1 MIMENIKILKDRNF
15 KGNIIENADLKR
27 YSFMHVGGYG
37 DYLLEPFDSRDL
49 NLINKYIEKYKIIG
63 CGSNILFS
71 GNYKGVLVNLCGYGK
86 GINVNNEKIGFYAGC
101 KLSMIGKIAY
111 KNKLSGLENLI
122 GIPGSIGGAIKMN
135 AGSFGKTI
143 FDVLEEV
150 ILYNKKS
157 SDIIKVFTSDMNP
170 EYRNGNISNDMII
183 LGGVIKLI
191 TKSQEEIETK
201 MRKFSEQRRI
211 HQPSGNYSLGS
222 IFKNPQ
228 EYTAGWLIDQC
239 DLKDKSVGDAF
250 VSNKHGNFILNRGS
264 ATAKDIIELINI
276 IKDTVYARY
285 KIKLRMEIEII

>member
-1 MIMENIKILKDRNF
+1 MIIENIKILKDLNF
-15 KGNIIENADLKR
+15 KGNIVENVDLKR

-37 DYLLEPFDSRDL
+37 DYLLEPFDLRDL
-49 NLINKYIEKYKIIG
+49 DLINKYIENYKIIG
-63 CGSNILFS
+63 CGSNILFN
-71 GNYKGVLVNLCGYGK
+71 GDYKGVLVNLCEYGK

-101 KLSMIGKIAY
+101 KLSRIGKIAY

-143 FDVLEEV
+143 FDVLKEV

-170 EYRNGNISNDMII
+170 EYRNSNIPNDMII

-191 TKSQEEIETK
+191 TKSQKEIETK

-211 HQPSGNYSLGS
+211 HQPSGNYLLGS

-228 EYTAGWLIDQC
+228 GYAAGWLIDQC
-239 DLKDKSVGDAF
+239 DLKGKSVGNAF
-250 VSNKHGNFILNRGS
+250 VSNKHGNFILNKGS
-264 ATAKDIIELINI
+264 ATSKDIMELINI
-276 IKDTVYARY
+276 IKDAVYVRY
-285 KIKLRMEIEII
+285 EVDLQLEIKII